1 MGYIYSKYFP
11 IDSVVFSSPT
21 QLHQTPLL
29 QKNHVTPT
37 PIFDVA
43 FGEDLWGFISD
54 HESIA
59 KSKLGHAR
67 PEDSIVAG

>member
-11 IDSVVFSSPT
+11 IDSVVFSSST

-37 PIFDVA
+37 LIFDA
-43 FGEDLWGFISD
+43 TFGEDLWGFISD
-54 HESIA
+54 HESIT
-59 KSKLGHAR
+59 KSKLGQAR
-67 PEDSIVAG
+67 PEDPIVAG